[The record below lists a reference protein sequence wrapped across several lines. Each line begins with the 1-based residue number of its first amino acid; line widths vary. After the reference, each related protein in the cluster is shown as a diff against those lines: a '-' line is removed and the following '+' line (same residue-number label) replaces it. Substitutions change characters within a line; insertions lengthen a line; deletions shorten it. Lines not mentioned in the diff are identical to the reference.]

1 MNFTYLFVL
10 IWLAFLISGG
20 VLLFSRGFLLARV
33 SKTETSTCRRL
44 STNPH
49 DEYVLSPEVVNEIFK
64 DVNASANLCLPQ
76 KSRVIILVVDALK
89 YEFGLFRDNVSEPLP
104 YENKLGFLNE
114 LLEQNPDHARL
125 MRFKADPPTTTM
137 QRLKGLTT
145 GSLPT
150 FIDIGSNFASPEINE
165 DNVIDQIAS
174 SNLPMVFLGDG
185 TWTDL
190 YPRRFKRAYS
200 YPSFDIFD
208 LDSVDNQIKKHL
220 PKELSSDDWQVLVAH
235 FLGVDHCGHKHGPMH
250 EEMAR
255 KLSEMNDVIRSVVEA
270 MDNDTT
276 LLVMGDHGMTASGDH
291 GGDTDDETNA
301 LLFAYSKQHRFYG
314 NDSGSDTEMLQ
325 QIDLVP
331 TLATILGVPIPYSNL
346 GLINFNIVP
355 DIPVPYL
362 NKFQTLLLHS
372 WQNAQQIYRYF
383 FQYAFENKRTFNVEE
398 MDRLETEFILLSHRV
413 QTIYNEAAF
422 KNFVRD
428 LNVNLRDILGTCRE
442 IWVRFDPTQM
452 SHGLLFSFLPVF
464 FIFLLVNNSRPADYE
479 KIFKAKETFYAY
491 LINVAA
497 GVFGYRYYKNFSFKT
512 EEHGVIF
519 FTAVTSAA
527 VFSFHVLRHWTNIAN
542 NWAAVRRF
550 AHMPTRL
557 LLFAAMAV
565 FFSNS
570 FVIQEAKIL
579 SYLLAA
585 TILLLSHELLRLSAR
600 IDFKTKFKASQFLR
614 STALRLVLAS
624 ILAICLIRF
633 AYTLFR
639 CREEQGNCSDFT
651 NSGGAG
657 FSLKKPGS
665 GKTYI
670 LAVVVI
676 VVYTTLTRL
685 YLRSC
690 GNLTGNSPNVLLA
703 RYGPTVASI
712 CAGGHVLLAN
722 SSIKNIQR
730 SHIDVLALVIY
741 ALLLLQIIVVSW
753 APLMIFVLP
762 PRNANTVI
770 VNGSESIVPEI
781 FRKMKRMYEGNDE
794 ERRNAIPVVY
804 GLATVYSSI
813 VITFGVFLALVMVV
827 LLEPRASIGLIVCIA
842 VAAILLSIHGILRYR
857 TATSFETCVQPTFTA
872 IVGWFLLAHFCFFA
886 TSHQTTLSQIEW
898 RAAFVGRTTGIGQSN
913 LISGVLVIL
922 NTFCGPIFFF
932 CMYSLL
938 STETY
943 SLFAL
948 FPNLIR
954 SCRSSSAG
962 GKVDPTTT
970 MTDLANEAVGFD
982 MTRGE
987 LTLYEYEDVFLGTG
1001 FKLATQFFMLQ
1012 GLKVFCAMMACT
1024 IHCRHLMVWK
1034 IFAPRFIYEALATFV
1049 SLPSLILGYLLLLRI
1064 HRAVDTLIKRIN
1076 KTKVL

>member
-10 IWLAFLISGG
+10 IWLALLISSG

-33 SKTETSTCRRL
+33 SKTETSSCRIL
-44 STNPH
+44 STNPN
-49 DEYVLSPEVVNEIFK
+49 DEYFLTPEVVNEIFK
-64 DVNASANLCLPQ
+64 DVNASAHLCLPQ
-76 KSRVIILVVDALK
+76 KTKVIVLVVDALK
-89 YEFGLFRDNVSEPLP
+89 YEFGLYKENVKEPLP
-104 YENKLGFLNE
+104 YENKLVVLKE
-114 LLEQNPDHARL
+114 LLERSPDHARL
-125 MRFKADPPTTTM
+125 MRFRADPPTTTM

-165 DNVIDQIAS
+165 DNVIDQIVKS
-174 SNLPMVFLGDG
+174 HLPLVFLGDS

-208 LDSVDNQIKKHL
+208 LDSVDNQIMKHL
-220 PKELSSDDWQVLVAH
+220 PKELANDDWQVLVAH

-250 EEMAR
+250 EEMVR
-255 KLSEMNDVIRSVVEA
+255 KLGEMNEVIRSVVEA
-270 MDNDTT
+270 MDNETT

-301 LLFAYSKQHRFYG
+301 LLFAYTKQHRFYG
-314 NDSGSDTEMLQ
+314 NDTGSDSEMLQ

-346 GLINFNIVP
+346 GLINFNIIP
-355 DIPVPYL
+355 EIPVPHL
-362 NKFQTLLLHS
+362 NRFQTLLLHV

-383 FQYAFENKRTFNVEE
+383 FQYALENKRTFNVDE
-398 MDRLETEFILLSHRV
+398 MDRLETEFILLTHRV

-422 KNFVRD
+422 KSFVRD
-428 LNVNLRDILGTCRE
+428 LNIHLRDILSTCRE
-442 IWVRFDPTQM
+442 IWVRFEPTQM
-452 SHGLLFSFLPVF
+452 MHGLLFSFLPVF
-464 FIFLLVNNSRPADYE
+464 FIFLLVNNSRPGDYVR
-479 KIFKAKETFYAY
+479 IFKAKEVFYTY
-491 LINVAA
+491 LINLAA
-497 GVFGYRYYKNFSFKT
+497 GVFGYRYFKNFSFKT

-519 FTAVTSAA
+519 FTALASAVILA
-527 VFSFHVLRHWTNIAN
+527 FHTLRHWGSLVE

-550 AHMPTRL
+550 GHMPTRL
-557 LLFAAMAV
+557 LLFGSMAV

-570 FVIQEAKIL
+570 FVIQEAKML
-579 SYLLAA
+579 SYLLAGS
-585 TILLLSHELLRLSAR
+585 ILVLSHELLRLSIR
-600 IDFKTKFKASQFLR
+600 VEFRSKIKVSQVLR
-614 STALRLVLAS
+614 STALRLILAS
-624 ILAICLIRF
+624 VLAICFIRF

-639 CREEQGNCSDFT
+639 CREEQGNCVDFAT
-651 NSGGAG
+651 SGGPG
-657 FSLKKPGS
+657 FSLKKPGT
-665 GKTYI
+665 GKSYI
-670 LAVVVI
+670 LAVFMI

-690 GNLTGNSPNVLLA
+690 GNLTGNSANVLLA

-712 CAGGHVLLAN
+712 CAGGHVLLAH

-730 SHIDVLALVIY
+730 SHIDAMALVIY
-741 ALLLLQIIVVSW
+741 GLLLLQIIVVSV

-762 PRNANTVI
+762 PRTGNTVTI
-770 VNGSESIVPEI
+770 NGNESIVPEI
-781 FRKMKRMYEGNDE
+781 FRKMKRMYEGNDDDV

-813 VITFGVFLALVMVV
+813 VIAFGVFLALVMIV
-827 LLEPRASIGLIVCIA
+827 LLEPRASIGLVLCLA
-842 VAAILLSIHGILRYR
+842 VGAILLSVHGILRYR
-857 TATSFETCVQPTFTA
+857 TATSFESCVQPTFTA
-872 IVGWFLLAHFCFFA
+872 LVGWFLLAHFCFFA

-898 RAAFVGRTTGIGQSN
+898 RAAFVGRTTGLGQSN
-913 LISGVLVIL
+913 IISGCLVIL

-938 STETY
+938 STETF

-954 SCRSSSAG
+954 SCRNNAAKADSTATLS
-962 GKVDPTTT
+962 
-970 MTDLANEAVGFD
+970 DLADEAVGFD

-987 LTLYEYEDVFLGTG
+987 LTLYEYEDDFLGAN
-1001 FKLATQFFMLQ
+1001 FKLAAQFFMLQ
-1012 GLKVFCAMMACT
+1012 GLKIFCAMLACT

-1049 SLPSLILGYLLLLRI
+1049 SLPSLIVGYLLLLRI

-1076 KTKVL
+1076 KTKVH